1 MKLGQNFV
9 KYLVRFWAMELQ
21 EKIIFEIFWPLVG
34 TFPLRLSFICP
45 SILNFSLGEYLT
57 TGHANAQI
65 AQKCRFG
72 YEILSTVGQN

>member
-1 MKLGQNFV
+1 
-9 KYLVRFWAMELQ
+9 MEFQ

-34 TFPLRLSFICP
+34 TFPLRLS
-45 SILNFSLGEYLT
+45 FSLGEYLT

-72 YEILSTVGQN
+72 YEIFSTVGQN